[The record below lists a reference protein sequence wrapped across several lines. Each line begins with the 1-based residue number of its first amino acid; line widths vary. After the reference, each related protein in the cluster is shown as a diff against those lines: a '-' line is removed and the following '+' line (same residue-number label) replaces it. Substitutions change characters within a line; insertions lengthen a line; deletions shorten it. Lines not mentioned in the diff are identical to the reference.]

1 MFSLSISVPLDSG
14 PGTAHLK
21 RDGTRVIYDVDD
33 FELGRRRDELLC
45 TETTRNA
52 SSYLERLE
60 SGVDR
65 DDMCLPLISR
75 ASRGSQPSWGPPKVS
90 TSSTARLRIN

>member
-33 FELGRRRDELLC
+33 FELGR
-45 TETTRNA
+45 
-52 SSYLERLE
+52 
-60 SGVDR
+60 G
-65 DDMCLPLISR
+65 
-75 ASRGSQPSWGPPKVS
+75 
-90 TSSTARLRIN
+90 